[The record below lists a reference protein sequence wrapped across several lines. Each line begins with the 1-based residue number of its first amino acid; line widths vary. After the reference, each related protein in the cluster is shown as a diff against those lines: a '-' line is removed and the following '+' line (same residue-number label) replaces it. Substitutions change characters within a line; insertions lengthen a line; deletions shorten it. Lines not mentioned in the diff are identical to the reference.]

1 MSLVVVHKTK
11 NFIRKHKNITDNHSS
26 PGKGM
31 HFGCKQQYSKALTVG
46 KQKKYKQTE
55 LRGGL

>member
-1 MSLVVVHKTK
+1 MSLVIVHKAKT
-11 NFIRKHKNITDNHSS
+11 FIRKHKNAMDNHSS
-26 PGKGM
+26 PGKSM
-31 HFGCKQQYSKALTVG
+31 QFGCKQQYSKALNVG